1 MTKQKTSIPSF
12 PSFRYFIHTFGC
24 QMNENDS
31 ERLAGILEG
40 MGAVKA
46 AVLEES
52 TLILINT
59 CAVRQKSEEK
69 LYSLLGRLDR
79 IKRKNGALIGVLGC
93 VAQLYRDNL
102 IEKKPTID
110 FVMGPDNYG
119 DLPDTLAGISS
130 HDPQSKRVI
139 TRFSREWH
147 EIADSLI
154 LRESSFSAYVTIME
168 GCDNFCSYCVV
179 PFTRGREKFRPI
191 RNILAEIQSLAK
203 NNYREVLLLGQN
215 VNSYK
220 DPESGIGFVDLLKT
234 VNSVEEIDWI
244 RFITSHPKNF
254 SPEIAQTMA
263 ANRKICRQLHL
274 PVQSGSSDILARM
287 KRQYTRDEYLENI
300 AFIKVLMP
308 DIALSADIIVGYP
321 GETEKDHK
329 ETLSLLEEVRY
340 TNIFSFRYS
349 PRPRSAAAGEEDSV
363 PLEVKRQRLI
373 EVQALQKDIQLSIN
387 RTFIGKNIK
396 TLCTGKSK
404 KDTGRYTGR
413 SEGYQ
418 VINFDAGCD
427 VVGQFVQVEITSCG
441 PYSLR
446 GRMVESKDACPH

>member
-1 MTKQKTSIPSF
+1 MTKQKNSI

-24 QMNENDS
+24 QMNESDS
-31 ERLAGILEG
+31 ERMAGILEG

-46 AVLEES
+46 ASPEES

-69 LYSLLGRLDR
+69 LFSLLGRLDR
-79 IKRKNGALIGVLGC
+79 IKRKNGALIGVMGC
-93 VAQLYRDNL
+93 VAQLYRGNL
-102 IEKKPTID
+102 IKEKPTID

-119 DLPDTLAGISS
+119 DLPDILAGIAS
-130 HDPQSKRVI
+130 HAPQSKRII

-147 EIADSLI
+147 EIDDSLV

-191 RNILAEIQSLAK
+191 QHILAEIQSLAN
-203 NNYREVLLLGQN
+203 NNYKEVLLLGQN

-220 DPESGIGFVDLLKT
+220 DPESGIGFVDLLES
-234 VNSVEEIDWI
+234 VNSVEEIVWI

-254 SPEIAQTMA
+254 SPEIAQKMA

-287 KRQYTRDEYLENI
+287 KRQYTREEYLENI
-300 AFIKVLMP
+300 AFIKELMP

-340 TNIFSFRYS
+340 ANIFSFRYS
-349 PRPRSAAAGEEDSV
+349 PRPRSAAAREKDSV
-363 PLEVKRQRLI
+363 PLEVKKRRLI
-373 EVQALQKDIQLSIN
+373 EVQSLQKDIQLSLK
-387 RTFIGKNIK
+387 RTFIGKTIK
-396 TLCTGKSK
+396 TLCTGRSK
-404 KDTGRYTGR
+404 KDSVRFSGR

-418 VINFDAGCD
+418 VINFDAERD
-427 VVGQFVQVEITSCG
+427 VIGQFVQVEITSCG

-446 GRMVESKDACPH
+446 GRMVEEQRESSFKN